1 MEGNGNNPNPGQIQL
16 VITFDQITGRVEVNG
31 PINNAML
38 CYGMLEAAKDS
49 IRTFVAKQA
58 SEQRIIPAA
67 RIA

>member
-1 MEGNGNNPNPGQIQL
+1 MEGNGNNPTPGQVQL
-16 VITFDQITGRVEVNG
+16 VITFDQISGQVNVSG

-49 IRTFVAKQA
+49 IRSFVQKQA

-67 RIA
+67 RMV